1 MPRKYQSGPFEHV
14 SWPADKKD
22 AIEVFEQWHNFIGN
36 ECLFSSSD
44 EAQRAFANLK
54 SQIENNDTQDLIP
67 SVLLTQVKK
76 TIASHDL
83 PSEWFYGQLDVAH
96 HFYGTYHVKDAKE
109 LKSFITQWE
118 APHAY
123 LSAKLA
129 DAAYTWQRKLIDE
142 LTMGFFIVDMLLQ
155 LPEYLKN
162 GNVFI
167 PLSEL
172 EHANVSLQQLKQGD
186 RTDAVQR
193 LLWKQTI
200 RARDAFAQGQP
211 LIKELDRKYR
221 GTVKKNWLTA
231 LEYINEIEKR
241 KYDVWSAPVELSRM
255 QRFQIFVLSIIGRG
269 ASQARG

>member
-1 MPRKYQSGPFEHV
+1 MPKKYQNGPFEHV
-14 SWPADKKD
+14 SWPAEKKE
-22 AIEVFEQWHNFIGN
+22 AIEVFEQWHDFLANK
-36 ECLFSSSD
+36 CRFSSSE
-44 EAQRAFANLK
+44 EAQKAFADVKAQL
-54 SQIENNDTQDLIP
+54 QNNDDQDLIP
-67 SVLLTQVKK
+67 SVLLTQVRKA
-76 TIASHDL
+76 IATHDL
-83 PSEWFYGQLDVAH
+83 PSEWLFGQLDVAH
-96 HFYGTYHVKDAKE
+96 HFYGPVQIKDAKE
-109 LKSFITQWE
+109 LKSFITRWE

-142 LTMGFFIVDMLLQ
+142 LTMGFFVVDMLLR
-155 LPEYLKN
+155 LPEYLEK
-162 GNVFI
+162 GRVFV

-172 EHANVSLQQLKQGD
+172 EHANVSVQQLKQGE

-211 LIKELDRKYR
+211 LVRELERKYR

-241 KYDVWSAPVELSRM
+241 KYDVWSIPIELSTK
-255 QRFQIFVLSIIGRG
+255 QRFQIFVLSVIGRG
-269 ASQARG
+269 ASKARG

>member
-1 MPRKYQSGPFEHV
+1 VPRKYQNGPFEHV
-14 SWPADKKD
+14 SWPADKKE
-22 AIEVFEQWHNFIGN
+22 AIEVFEQWHDFIGN
-36 ECLFSSSD
+36 KCPFSSSE
-44 EAQRAFANLK
+44 EAQKAFADLK
-54 SQIENNDTQDLIP
+54 KQLQNNDAQDLIP
-67 SVLLTQVKK
+67 SVLLTQVKN
-76 TIASHDL
+76 TIKAHDL
-83 PSEWFYGQLDVAH
+83 PPEWFYGQLDVAH
-96 HFYGTYHVKDAKE
+96 HLYGSLQIKDAVE
-109 LKSFITQWE
+109 LKGFITRWE

-155 LPEYLKN
+155 LPEYLEKDR
-162 GNVFI
+162 VFV

-172 EHANVSLQQLKQGD
+172 EHANVSLHQLQNGE

-221 GTVKKNWLTA
+221 GRVKKNWLTA

-241 KYDVWSAPVELSRM
+241 KYDVWSAPVELSSM
-255 QRFQIFVLSIIGRG
+255 QRFQVFVLSIIGRG